1 MENIVI
7 QPVGK
12 ISTPFKQKF
21 AIPRQPNLAN
31 ASGTISMSDVFADE
45 NCFKGLNN
53 FSHLWLIFQFSANVE
68 SGWKHSVK
76 APRLGGNKT
85 LGVFASR
92 SSFRPNHMGM
102 SVVKN
107 KGWRKQN
114 TQLLLDV
121 EGVDLLDN
129 TPILDIKP
137 YIPYAD
143 AIENSSALLENGY
156 AIDEPKTLTI
166 SFSSHAMASLPKIEN
181 LYSGFQSLVEAVL
194 TQDPRPAYKKKRTE
208 DPKEYRVQ
216 LYDFDVH
223 WRIINAQIYVEKF
236 TRLASPQ
243 A

>member
-7 QPVGK
+7 QPIGK

-21 AIPRQPNLAN
+21 AIPRQPNLAK
-31 ASGTISMSDVFADE
+31 ACGTIIMSEAFSDQ

-53 FSHLWLIFQFSANVE
+53 FSHLWLIFQFSANVD
-68 SGWKHSVK
+68 SAWKPSVK

-85 LGVFASR
+85 MGVFASR

-107 KGWRKQN
+107 KGWRKKDA
-114 TQLLLDV
+114 QLLLDV
-121 EGVDLLDN
+121 EGIDLLDN

-143 AIENSSALLENGY
+143 VVENSSALLESG
-156 AIDEPKTLTI
+156 ATLDEPETLAI
-166 SFSSHAMASLPKIEN
+166 SFSPLAQTSLPNIERTHC
-181 LYSGFQSLVEAVL
+181 GFQSLVEAVL
-194 TQDPRPAYKKKRTE
+194 TQDPRPAYKKKHVD

-216 LYDFDVH
+216 LYDIDVH
-223 WRIINAQIYVEKF
+223 WRIKNAQIYVEKF

>member
-7 QPVGK
+7 QPIGK

-31 ASGTISMSDVFADE
+31 APGTVVMSEEFSDE

-85 LGVFASR
+85 MGVFASR

-107 KGWRKQN
+107 KGWRKKDA
-114 TQLLLDV
+114 QLLLDV
-121 EGVDLLDN
+121 ERIDLLDN
-129 TPILDIKP
+129 L
-137 YIPYAD
+137 
-143 AIENSSALLENGY
+143 
-156 AIDEPKTLTI
+156 
-166 SFSSHAMASLPKIEN
+166 SLI
-181 LYSGFQSLVEAVL
+181 
-194 TQDPRPAYKKKRTE
+194 
-208 DPKEYRVQ
+208 
-216 LYDFDVH
+216 H
-223 WRIINAQIYVEKF
+223 I
-236 TRLASPQ
+236 
-243 A
+243 